1 MRVRNSV
8 YIDRSPADV
17 FAFIA
22 DRGNDR
28 LWRREVDASRSDSG
42 SGSEPGARVHQTLMY
57 QGRRAEVTFV
67 MTDVVP
73 EQRLCFRIHSGIR
86 AHGCFDL
93 RPDGNGTFVEFS
105 VTIELKGDEVMLAR
119 YIEQAVAHSS
129 EADLEQL
136 KLVLER
142 SA

>member
-1 MRVRNSV
+1 V
-8 YIDRSPADV
+8 
-17 FAFIA
+17 A

-28 LWRREVDASRSDSG
+28 LWRREVDATRSDSG
-42 SGSEPGARVHQTLMY
+42 SGSEPGARVHQTLMH

-73 EQRLCFRIHSGIR
+73 GQRLCFRIHSGIR

-93 RPDGNGTFVEFS
+93 RPDGDGTFVEFS

-119 YIEQAVAHSS
+119 YIEQAVARSA
-129 EADLEQL
+129 EVDLEQL